1 MFQRRFFFV
10 AKNIILLC
18 RLVPSYFLANQEAFK
33 ISRQFPADT
42 SGSGDSDKAWQSIFT
57 CCCESGQSRKFCRR
71 IQSQNSFGCIQ
82 ENIISLIGIM
92 TWVGNVRKYTYC
104 ISLPSDNVNWFTC
117 QKTTEL
123 STWFLFWM
131 VSLTGSHSV
140 GKIPD
145 RISTNGLQALT
156 CAYSSWVVRH
166 VTMCASWFFFSTMY
180 NPIKLWSEMIFINF
194 RLCIRNLPKL
204 QHVSIT
210 IFYQCGRR

>member
-1 MFQRRFFFV
+1 MLLRKRPIKKILP
-10 AKNIILLC
+10 KNTKPEFI
-18 RLVPSYFLANQEAFK
+18 RVH
-33 ISRQFPADT
+33 
-42 SGSGDSDKAWQSIFT
+42 SGEYNFAYRDYDV
-57 CCCESGQSRKFCRR
+57 SRKYAKIYILYKFTKWQCQLIHMSKNYRAVNV
-71 IQSQNSFGCIQ
+71 ISF
-82 ENIISLIGIM
+82 L
-92 TWVGNVRKYTYC
+92 
-104 ISLPSDNVNWFTC
+104 
-117 QKTTEL
+117 
-123 STWFLFWM
+123 M

-145 RISTNGLQALT
+145 RISTNGLQVLT